1 MVSKIFYFHPEPWGF
16 MIQLVWRTLHWERP
30 FSHWE
35 RLCNFQGNDA
45 VEVGIV
51 PVSEVEE
58 NELNESL
65 VGKGPGQSSKDI
77 KRYHSHNMVGEST
90 NTKNESK
97 ACITYCSIF
106 IYHTIRI
113 YKDGIG
119 FVMF

>member
-1 MVSKIFYFHPEPWGF
+1 MVFKDFLCSS
-16 MIQLVWRTLHWERP
+16 RTLGFHDPISMENP
-30 FSHWE
+30 PLGATVSHWE

-65 VGKGPGQSSKDI
+65 VGKGPGLSSKDI
-77 KRYHSHNMVGEST
+77 IRTIWLVKVQ

-97 ACITYCSIF
+97 ICTTYCSIF